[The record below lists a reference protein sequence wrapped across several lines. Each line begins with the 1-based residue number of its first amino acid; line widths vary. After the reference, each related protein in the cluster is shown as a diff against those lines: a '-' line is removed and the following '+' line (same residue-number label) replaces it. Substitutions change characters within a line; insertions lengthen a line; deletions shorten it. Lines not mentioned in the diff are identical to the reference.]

1 MAATID
7 VNPANQAFPPPPP
20 DSQAIPTPFGVAVQA
35 TPAVPSAFTP
45 PSSSIGTSLPA
56 LPDFFV
62 ATQNNVFSPAQDV
75 IVTENGNYATNNNS
89 ADVQTFKISSIT
101 YQGASPPDAN
111 SVYII
116 VMTGP
121 TGQAITLSSYG
132 VDFTQLFAT
141 FPASYYRPT
150 PPAIPSPDVS
160 IPSRQI
166 VAFNDPNTI
175 VIAALDSVGNAFSAP
190 PGQPAPVAGDLFTI
204 GIVRQGPSL
213 TVQSSFSEIDV
224 FANPTPQPAATVPSV
239 GTTFLGNIFPN
250 NPGLPFIGGGQSG
263 PKFIGDLTASSP
275 FPPFVPSGQV
285 GPPFLGTFEVENQAL
300 YGKGLPVNVFV

>member
-20 DSQAIPTPFGVAVQA
+20 DSQAIPTPFGIAVQA

-45 PSSSIGTSLPA
+45 PSSSIGTSLPK

-75 IVTENGNYATNNNS
+75 IVTENGNYATNNTT
-89 ADVQTFKISSIT
+89 ADVQTFKIS
-101 YQGASPPDAN
+101 AVA
-111 SVYII
+111 
-116 VMTGP
+116 VMGDVPYDSSTVFQISLTSP
-121 TGQAITLSSYG
+121 TGGAIKLSSYG
-132 VDFTQLFAT
+132 VDFTQLFAG
-141 FPASYYRPT
+141 FPAAAAAT
-150 PPAIPSPDVS
+150 SPENV
-160 IPSRQI
+160 PSRPI
-166 VAFNDPNTI
+166 TAFNDPNTI
-175 VIAALDSVGNAFSAP
+175 VVPVQNSFGNNLYPSP
-190 PGQPAPVAGDLFTI
+190 PPVPPPNPPYTPQVGDLVTI

-213 TVQSSFSEIDV
+213 TVSSGFSEIDV
-224 FANPTPQPAATVPSV
+224 FANPAPPPAMTAPSV

-275 FPPFVPSGQV
+275 LPPFVPSGQV